1 MVDVAIALA
10 IVLGAVAGWRKG
22 FVVPLVAQAGALLGL
37 ATLFAGPLSSAIPT
51 GTLGLLAG
59 FGALAV
65 GGSVLGAVASF
76 LTGLVYRFTAVRRVD
91 QVLGIPLGAVTAA
104 ISMYVALLATLT
116 LDGWLD
122 PLHRTSVLNAKDIQA
137 LQQIVAANPAA
148 GAFADP
154 AALQALAATA
164 ARAPVQVDDLGKYAA
179 VLAFYEKMLRPQ
191 LLASRLAPLLLAVG
205 EPLPVIGRHVDFPTR

>member
-1 MVDVAIALA
+1 MVDVAIVSA
-10 IVLGAVAGWRKG
+10 IVLGAVVGWRRG

-37 ATLFAGPLSSAIPT
+37 ATLYAGPLSSAVPSGT
-51 GTLGLLAG
+51 GGLLAG

-65 GGSVLGAVASF
+65 GGSLLGAVGSF
-76 LTGLVYRFTAVRRVD
+76 LTNLVYRFTLVRRAD

-104 ISMYVALLATLT
+104 ITLYVALLATLT

-122 PLHRTSVLNAKDIQA
+122 PLHRTGVLSPTDIQA

-154 AALQALAATA
+154 AALQALAAAA
-164 ARAPVQVDDLGKYAA
+164 ARAPVKVDDLGRYSA
-179 VLAFYEKMLRPQ
+179 VLAFYENTLRPQ
-191 LLASRLAPLLLAVG
+191 LLASRVAPVLLASG